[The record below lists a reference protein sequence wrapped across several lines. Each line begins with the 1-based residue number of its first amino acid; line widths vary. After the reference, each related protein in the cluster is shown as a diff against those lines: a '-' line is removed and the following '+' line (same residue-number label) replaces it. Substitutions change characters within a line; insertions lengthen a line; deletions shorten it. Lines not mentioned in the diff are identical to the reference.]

1 MAMTPATPAPR
12 PRHTTPT
19 PSATPVAPSAA
30 DVLARLRAEGNP
42 DNLAGMARFGIAT
55 GEALGVTVPFLR
67 GIAKELRPAT
77 KADPASV
84 HALAADLWTSGVHEA
99 RILAGLIDPPALV
112 TPQQADAWVEQIDSW
127 DVCDL
132 LSGLWEETPFAV
144 EKAYEWSARDEE
156 FVKRSGLVI
165 VCALTVHDKKAPD
178 ELFLD
183 FLKVVE
189 RESCDDRNFVKK
201 AVNWVLRQIG
211 KRNMTLHAAA
221 VEVGARLRESECRA
235 ARWIASDA
243 LRELNDPKVV
253 ARIRS

>member
-1 MAMTPATPAPR
+1 MTPKKPAP
-12 PRHTTPT
+12 PTTAPT
-19 PSATPVAPSAA
+19 VA
-30 DVLARLRAEGNP
+30 DVLARLRAEANA
-42 DNLAGMARFGIAT
+42 DNVAGMARFGIAT

-84 HALAADLWTSGVHEA
+84 HDLAAGLWASGVHEA

-112 TPQQADAWVEQIDSW
+112 TSDQADAWVAQIDSW

-132 LSGLWEETPFAV
+132 LSGLWEATPFAV

-165 VCALTVHDKKAPD
+165 MCALAVHDKSAPD
-178 ELFLD
+178 DLFLS
-183 FLKVVE
+183 FLQVVE
-189 RESCDDRNFVKK
+189 RESRDERNFVKK
-201 AVNWVLRQIG
+201 AVNWALRQIG
-211 KRNMTLHAAA
+211 KRNLALHAAA
-221 VEVGARLRESECRA
+221 VEVGTRLRESESRA

-243 LRELNDPKVV
+243 LRELNDPKVG
-253 ARIRS
+253 ARIRA